1 MRFGSVCSG
10 IEAASAAWHSLDWRA
25 QWFSEIGEFPSAV
38 LAYHYSDV
46 PNLGD
51 MTRLHEKEVYARSVI
66 DVLIGGTPCQSF
78 SLAGFRK
85 GLADP
90 RGNLALVFL
99 ELLKQSIPDGLSG
112 RMFPVCCQALTDETS
127 VPFSVVWRNSG
138 MGSATECWT
147 QDISESHN
155 HGVECTLSAILE
167 TGGQLLRYSLSPIA
181 CAGTLH
187 RNSVTPLKLKNALE
201 AVSRSVSCGSQDS
214 EVLALEKTSA
224 EL

>member
-1 MRFGSVCSG
+1 MKKKFMQDQLS
-10 IEAASAAWHSLDWRA
+10 
-25 QWFSEIGEFPSAV
+25 
-38 LAYHYSDV
+38 
-46 PNLGD
+46 
-51 MTRLHEKEVYARSVI
+51 M
-66 DVLIGGTPCQSF
+66 F
-78 SLAGFRK
+78 SLAELRANLSPW
-85 GLADP
+85 LASEKVWLIRVVTWP
-90 RGNLALVFL
+90 SSFL